1 MFGDMHETYGFA
13 GERTLLTNQV
23 GYVLDRSSEI
33 ALI

>member
-23 GYVLDRSSEI
+23 GLC
-33 ALI
+33 A